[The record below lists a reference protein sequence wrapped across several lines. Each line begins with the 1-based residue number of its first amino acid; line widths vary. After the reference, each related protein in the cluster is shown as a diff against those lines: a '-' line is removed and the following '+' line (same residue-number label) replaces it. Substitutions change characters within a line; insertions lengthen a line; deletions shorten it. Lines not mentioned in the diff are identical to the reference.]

1 MGHFGFGAV
10 SESLYRHVQF
20 EPSSKERTE
29 MDDNQLYATLAKW
42 VCLTFITLILSVAAY
57 YTATDIRWEPKMQ
70 QQYVHAH

>member
-1 MGHFGFGAV
+1 
-10 SESLYRHVQF
+10 
-20 EPSSKERTE
+20 